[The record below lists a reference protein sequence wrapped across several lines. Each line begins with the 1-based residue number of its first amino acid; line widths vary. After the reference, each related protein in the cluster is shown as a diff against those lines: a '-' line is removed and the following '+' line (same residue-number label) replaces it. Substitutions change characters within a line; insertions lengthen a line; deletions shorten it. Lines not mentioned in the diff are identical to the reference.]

1 MVVELKC
8 EEVWREISNY
18 IDGEISPDLRRRMEA
33 HFRVCRKCAAILDGT
48 RNVVQLSGD
57 AKLFDVP
64 QGFGQRLFSKVNAH
78 LRPSAPAPVQQA
90 TDMLLG
96 ITNDRVALGSHL
108 IYFWETEDEF
118 ASGVRFL
125 QLGLANREHCV
136 LFGHDEA
143 NERVLGLL
151 RASGHDVH
159 GAIKSGKLG
168 VLCRESSARVTL
180 CKIEAAFVSAV
191 QNGARVIRYLG
202 NLGMGDAPLPGK
214 GADEVLELEAGAT
227 ALGHRYPCVIVC
239 MYDVNTVSG
248 RLILN
253 GGFGTHP
260 LAVCQGALRE
270 NPYYPLAKQSPTAY
284 RSVQ

>member
-1 MVVELKC
+1 MVTELKC

-18 IDGEISPDLRRRMEA
+18 IDGEIAPDLRRRTEV
-33 HFRVCRKCAAILDGT
+33 HFRVCRNCSAILDGT

-57 AKLFDVP
+57 GKLFDVP

-78 LRPSAPAPVQQA
+78 LQASALVAVQEP

-125 QLGLANREHCV
+125 QLGLSNREHCV

-143 NERVLGLL
+143 NDRVLGLL
-151 RASGHDVH
+151 RAGHDVD
-159 GAIKSGKLG
+159 GAIKSGEVA
-168 VLCRESSARVTL
+168 VLRRESSAPVTL
-180 CKIEAAFVSAV
+180 GKIEAAFVTAV

-214 GADEVLELEAGAT
+214 GVDEVLQLEAGAT

-260 LAVCQGALRE
+260 LTVCQGALRE
-270 NPYYPLAKQSPTAY
+270 NPYYSAGKEFAHPH
-284 RSVQ
+284 RSIQ